1 MSVNSSEDHE
11 RAWTVITGAS
21 AGLGVDFARQLAEQ
35 GRPIVLAARRLERL
49 EAVAQELQERYGV
62 ATLVVAVDLSTR
74 EGPGELYGQ
83 ATAEGRK
90 IDMLV
95 NNAGF
100 GSVGGHLITD
110 RDRQRQML
118 DLNVTALTELTH
130 RFATHMIDHG
140 LPSHVV
146 NIGSVASFQ
155 PIPNMA
161 AYAASKSYVRDFS
174 QALAY
179 ELEST
184 NVSVTCVHPGGTL
197 TEFGDVAGMSI
208 DAASEATM
216 MRSEDVVR
224 IALRGVRRRRV
235 HVVTGLMNV
244 LLGWVVAWS
253 PRSLAARASGWIMG
267 RLRT

>member
-1 MSVNSSEDHE
+1 MSVVTSTDPD
-11 RAWTVITGAS
+11 RPWAVVTGAS
-21 AGLGVDFARQLAEQ
+21 AGLGADFARQLAQQ
-35 GRPIVLAARRLERL
+35 GRPIVLAARRVERL
-49 EAVAQELQERYGV
+49 EAVAAELHERHGV
-62 ATLVVAVDLSTR
+62 ATLVVVVDLSTAQ
-74 EGPGELYGQ
+74 GPAELYER
-83 ATAEGRK
+83 ATSEGRRV
-90 IDMLV
+90 DMLV

-100 GSVGGHLITD
+100 GTVGGHLATD

-118 DLNVTALTELTH
+118 DLNVTALTDLTH
-130 RFATHMIDHG
+130 RFSTHMIEHG

-161 AYAASKSYVRDFS
+161 AYAASKAYVRDFS

-184 NVSVTCVHPGGTL
+184 NVRITCVHPGGTI
-197 TEFGDVAGMSI
+197 TEFGEVAGMHI
-208 DAASEATM
+208 DATSEATM

-224 IALRGVRRRRV
+224 IALRGVGRGRV
-235 HVVTGLMNV
+235 QVVTGVMNV
-244 LLGWVVAWS
+244 LLGWIVAWS
-253 PRSLAARASGWIMG
+253 PRAITARASGWIMG